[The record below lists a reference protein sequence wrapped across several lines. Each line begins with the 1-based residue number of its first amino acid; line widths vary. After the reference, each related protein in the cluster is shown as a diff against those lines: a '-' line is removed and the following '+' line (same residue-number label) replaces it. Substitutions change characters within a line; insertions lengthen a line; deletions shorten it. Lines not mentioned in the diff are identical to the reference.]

1 MPHSRTVSDTEVL
14 RLTLLIHSGKNR
26 ALSESALRERR
37 ISIRIRVNLV
47 SSVHSG
53 ALCLYTLLVI
63 GYANI
68 MNQLKSQ
75 NMDLHVT
82 HTSVYTA
89 QA

>member
-1 MPHSRTVSDTEVL
+1 MPHSRTVSDTEVP

-26 ALSESALRERR
+26 ALRERR